1 MKNEDIQMDILR
13 EQKKANKEF
22 EKMARNLSDI
32 AIALQTLNRELHKYR
47 LVLDKFDD
55 ALDVTRSEC
64 KDIEAE

>member
-1 MKNEDIQMDILR
+1 MDILR